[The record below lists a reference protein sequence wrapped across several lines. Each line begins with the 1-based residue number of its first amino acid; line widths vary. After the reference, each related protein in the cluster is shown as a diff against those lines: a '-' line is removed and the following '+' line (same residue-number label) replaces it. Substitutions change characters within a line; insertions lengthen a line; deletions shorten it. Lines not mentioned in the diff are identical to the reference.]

1 MLRKKRNLNQKMKM
15 MMKKRMNT
23 NLMKMILLRE
33 KLLDRERGSNLLV
46 EEL

>member
-23 NLMKMILLRE
+23 NLMKMILLRG

>member
-23 NLMKMILLRE
+23 NLMKMILPRG